1 MRCAQVWAQG
11 SPGYARTQLR
21 FDAPY
26 ASLKNKTAKEKAHRS
41 GPQHQNASDDL
52 IATAAKN
59 AKDREQVGKDVVDVE
74 VNRQGR
80 RHVVRLAAVH
90 NTLQIDQHEG

>member
-1 MRCAQVWAQG
+1 V
-11 SPGYARTQLR
+11 
-21 FDAPY
+21 
-26 ASLKNKTAKEKAHRS
+26 LKFGRREVRATSGPSSGLTHRMPPLKKTAKEKAHRS

-80 RHVVRLAAVH
+80 
-90 NTLQIDQHEG
+90 